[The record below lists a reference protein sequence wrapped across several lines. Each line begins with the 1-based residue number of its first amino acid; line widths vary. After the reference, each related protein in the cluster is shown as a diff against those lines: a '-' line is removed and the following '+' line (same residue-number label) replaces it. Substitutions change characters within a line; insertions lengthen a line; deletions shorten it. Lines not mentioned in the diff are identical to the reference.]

1 MSELYSCTPRQVRK
15 FINEILQAGLV
26 PFVQSSPGMGKSSIM
41 RSVAAENNL
50 KLIDHRLSTSAPED
64 LSGLPEFY
72 TDEQGNRRA
81 RFVPFGDLF
90 PLRGDRLPEG
100 KDGWMVFLDEFNSA
114 AKTVQAASYKFILDR
129 MVGQHPV
136 HDCVAITAAGNLAG
150 DRAIT
155 NALSTAM
162 QSRVVHLEM
171 QVNFEEW
178 LYDVALKENYDS
190 RIIAY
195 LSQFPSKLMD
205 FRPDHKDKTF
215 CCPRTWEFVNR
226 LITGKVVTDGDA
238 MLLAGTI
245 TSGTAVDFVQFCKIY
260 MNLITID
267 QILADPAK
275 CPLPGDQNMRW
286 ATITHMMEKVND
298 KNFAQ
303 LCTYADRFDVSFRI
317 LFYRSTLVRNPALRQ
332 SPTFVGAMATLGKY
346 LNG

>member
-26 PFVQSSPGMGKSSIM
+26 PFVQSSPGMGKSTIM

-72 TDEQGNRRA
+72 SNDFGQRRA

-90 PLRGDRLPEG
+90 PLEGDSLPQG
-100 KDGWMVFLDEFNSA
+100 KEGWMLFLDEFNSA
-114 AKTVQAASYKFILDR
+114 SKSVQAAAYKLILDR
-129 MVGQHPV
+129 QVGQYNLHSNV
-136 HDCVAITAAGNLAG
+136 VVTAAGNLAG